1 MQQAKAAI
9 FGGPFSRAY
18 GIVKIAFGCNAN
30 SINAH
35 DPLTERIAPPN
46 SALVEKHAKPAPN
59 RSVLRIGR
67 GSRVKASL
75 LHRIHRSVPP

>member
-9 FGGPFSRAY
+9 FGSVFSRAY
-18 GIVKIAFGCNAN
+18 GIVKITFGCNAN

-46 SALVEKHAKPAPN
+46 SAFFEKRAKPAPN

-67 GSRVKASL
+67 GSRVKAGL